1 MISFKHTSLKDF
13 MKNQSPTNPTK
24 EVIERFSKEIELL
37 LKKAFMQDDEEFQ
50 KNEINKFLGRV
61 YGYDCNTKG
70 RVDSAI
76 YVDGE
81 AQVLIEAKAFKN
93 KSEFPKDTPLS
104 KAFYESVLY
113 YLREMGDFDNSSN
126 SNNSIKHIILC
137 NPYDFY
143 VFDATNFRIFL
154 KNKKIEKLYKNCDGK
169 EGTDKSNPKFYKD
182 LEKYLKG
189 EFEGELSYTYFS
201 LKDKLSIQE
210 LTFIYQLLSPQVLLK
225 ARKTLDANTLNK
237 GFYEELLYILGL
249 QEVSESGKSGGKILI
264 KPSGTPNSLSDAIA
278 KAYGNLDEET
288 IFTLI
293 TTWNNRV
300 LFLALLESMLLGFK
314 HINKPF
320 LDYSI
325 IKDFGTLQSLFFDVL
340 AQKIESRSPSLIP
353 EFASIPY
360 LNSSLFDRIALEREG
375 KSIGG
380 LYPSSLQLFSR
391 SILRKDP
398 RFKDRES
405 LPLLEYLFEFLHAY
419 DFTTTPKDISQGVK
433 QNHDK
438 LINSAVL
445 GLVFEKLN
453 GYKEGSFYTPSFI
466 TSYMCKESITQA
478 TLEKFNS
485 TFGWK
490 CENLEELREEMGF
503 KGFRENR
510 EEYFQTFLSLKICDP
525 SVGSG
530 HFLVSA
536 LNEMISIAYTL
547 KLIPSL
553 YESTLE
559 LENDEI
565 LIKTNNELHQYT
577 KPSSSTQLSHQIQEE
592 LFNLKKSIIENC
604 LFGVDINPNSCEITK
619 LRLWI
624 ELLKYSFY
632 LFDENGKNTNA
643 LETLP
648 NIDINIKCGNSLI
661 SRFSLDDNL
670 NKIKNI
676 KKKIQEYK
684 ELVAHYKDP
693 NPLYPLDK
701 TQLTNKILELKVL
714 FSLTLKD
721 PKTKAELEKAI
732 KTHIEAYNDFALD
745 DESLLEGL
753 SVGAKNLFG
762 TPELSPK
769 EQEEAFAS
777 YGKIR
782 ALRKKLDS
790 ALSGE
795 EYKNAFEWRF
805 EFPEVLDDE
814 GEFKGFDCI
823 IGNPPYIRIQGL
835 DRTISKQYQK
845 TFSTARQNYDIYV
858 LFVEKCLK
866 LLSPNA
872 QIAFIMPHK
881 WLNSLFGVGLR
892 ELTKDKISKIISFG
906 HYQIFDASTYTAL
919 QWFKNGSKEV
929 SFIQA
934 PQEINSAQEMSGF
947 LTKLTPSDFLAFPID
962 SLTSS
967 PWYFGGDL
975 SQNIFSKVTSHTPL
989 KEIFRIFVGLQTSK
1003 DSVYFLYD
1011 CQEGESTTK
1020 GYSQELECNVE
1031 IENALLKPLLMGD
1044 SFHRYDTH
1052 STELRVLFPYYQG
1065 EDSKG
1070 NTKMYLY
1077 DESTLK
1083 ERFPKGY
1090 AYLKKCEKVLRARES
1105 GRLKSDEQW
1114 WRYIYPKNQLLFGK
1128 EKLLCPDICDKMQ
1141 FSWDRQGEFYFT
1153 TTIYGYIKSENFEN
1167 LDYRFLLAVLN
1178 SGLTWWYLS
1187 QVSSV
1192 MRGGFYRNK
1201 PAYIQDFCI
1210 PNLSPKEQEPF
1221 IKLVDEILLQ
1231 KETNNL
1237 DNIKKLEAEL
1247 DKLVYIL
1254 YNLDEDEIK
1263 LIKNKD

>member
-24 EVIERFSKEIELL
+24 EVIERFSEEIELL

-61 YGYDCNTKG
+61 YSYDCNTKG

-237 GFYEELLYILGL
+237 NFYEELLYILGL

-380 LYPSSLQLFSR
+380 LYPSSLQLFSH

-478 TLEKFNS
+478 LIEKYNS
-485 TFGWK
+485 TYGWEASSLQDIK
-490 CENLEELREEMGF
+490 SFARSDKIPHTSLLS
-503 KGFRENR
+503 
-510 EEYFQTFLSLKICDP
+510 TLLSLCICDP
-525 SVGSG
+525 AVGSG

-536 LNEMISIAYTL
+536 LNEMV
-547 KLIPSL
+547 SL
-553 YESTLE
+553 CYELGLLTSLPLSSTLE

-565 LIKTNNELHQYT
+565 LIKTHNEIFTYT
-577 KPSSSTQLSHQIQEE
+577 RPSSPQEPNHKIQEQ
-592 LFNLKKSIIENC
+592 LFNLKKSLIENC

-624 ELLKYSFY
+624 ELLKYSYY
-632 LFDENGKNTNA
+632 LFDENGKNTNT

-661 SRFSLDDNL
+661 SYFDLNDSFSH
-670 NKIKNI
+670 IKNI
-676 KKKIQEYK
+676 KEQIANYKHLVKCYKEGIYESKAKIDEQIAKLLQSFKTFCFSQKYAKEIQAFDKKCQEYSQTYGDYLAK
-684 ELVAHYKDP
+684 ED
-693 NPLYPLDK
+693 
-701 TQLTNKILELKVL
+701 LELSRYISAGLFVL
-714 FSLTLKD
+714 DFDESEAKKDFQTLKD
-721 PKTKAELEKAI
+721 TYRQIFSLEENK
-732 KTHIEAYNDFALD
+732 
-745 DESLLEGL
+745 
-753 SVGAKNLFG
+753 
-762 TPELSPK
+762 P
-769 EQEEAFAS
+769 
-777 YGKIR
+777 
-782 ALRKKLDS
+782 
-790 ALSGE
+790 
-795 EYKNAFEWRF
+795 FEWRF
-805 EFPEVLDDE
+805 AFPEVLDSE
-814 GEFKGFDCI
+814 G
-823 IGNPPYIRIQGL
+823 
-835 DRTISKQYQK
+835 
-845 TFSTARQNYDIYV
+845 
-858 LFVEKCLK
+858 
-866 LLSPNA
+866 
-872 QIAFIMPHK
+872 
-881 WLNSLFGVGLR
+881 
-892 ELTKDKISKIISFG
+892 
-906 HYQIFDASTYTAL
+906 
-919 QWFKNGSKEV
+919 NG
-929 SFIQA
+929 
-934 PQEINSAQEMSGF
+934 
-947 LTKLTPSDFLAFPID
+947 
-962 SLTSS
+962 
-967 PWYFGGDL
+967 
-975 SQNIFSKVTSHTPL
+975 
-989 KEIFRIFVGLQTSK
+989 
-1003 DSVYFLYD
+1003 
-1011 CQEGESTTK
+1011 
-1020 GYSQELECNVE
+1020 
-1031 IENALLKPLLMGD
+1031 
-1044 SFHRYDTH
+1044 
-1052 STELRVLFPYYQG
+1052 
-1065 EDSKG
+1065 
-1070 NTKMYLY
+1070 
-1077 DESTLK
+1077 
-1083 ERFPKGY
+1083 
-1090 AYLKKCEKVLRARES
+1090 
-1105 GRLKSDEQW
+1105 
-1114 WRYIYPKNQLLFGK
+1114 
-1128 EKLLCPDICDKMQ
+1128 
-1141 FSWDRQGEFYFT
+1141 
-1153 TTIYGYIKSENFEN
+1153 
-1167 LDYRFLLAVLN
+1167 
-1178 SGLTWWYLS
+1178 
-1187 QVSSV
+1187 
-1192 MRGGFYRNK
+1192 
-1201 PAYIQDFCI
+1201 
-1210 PNLSPKEQEPF
+1210 
-1221 IKLVDEILLQ
+1221 
-1231 KETNNL
+1231 
-1237 DNIKKLEAEL
+1237 
-1247 DKLVYIL
+1247 
-1254 YNLDEDEIK
+1254 
-1263 LIKNKD
+1263 

>member
-24 EVIERFSKEIELL
+24 EVIENFKAEIELFL
-37 LKKAFMQDDEEFQ
+37 QKALIQDDEEFQ
-50 KNEINKFLGRV
+50 KNEINKFLAKV

-70 RVDSAI
+70 KVDSAI
-76 YVDGE
+76 YVEGE
-81 AQVLIEAKAFKN
+81 AQVLIEAKSLKN
-93 KSEFPKDTPLS
+93 KTEFPKKDAPLS
-104 KAFYESVLY
+104 KALYESILY
-113 YLREMGDFDNSSN
+113 FLREIQH
-126 SNNSIKHIILC
+126 NNSIKHIILA
-137 NPYDFY
+137 NPHEFY
-143 VFDATNFRIFL
+143 IFDADKFEILFL
-154 KNKKIEKLYKNCDGK
+154 KDKKIKKFYENCDDK
-169 EGTDKSNPKFYKD
+169 KGTDKSTKKFFEEV
-182 LEKYLKG
+182 EKHLKG
-189 EFEGELSYTYFS
+189 EFEGELAYTHFS
-201 LKDKLSIQE
+201 LKDKLSTQE
-210 LTFIYQLLSPQVLLK
+210 LTAIYQLLSPQVLLK
-225 ARKTLDANTLNK
+225 VRKTLDANTLNK
-237 GFYEELLYILGL
+237 NFYEELLYILGL

-278 KAYGNLDEET
+278 KAYDNPDEET

-490 CENLEELREEMGF
+490 CESLEELREEMGF

-632 LFDENGKNTNA
+632 LFDENGKPTNA

-661 SRFSLDDNL
+661 SYFDTKQSLTHYP
-670 NKIKNI
+670 NI
-676 KKKIQEYK
+676 KAQIQNYKNMVKNYK
-684 ELVAHYKDP
+684 EG
-693 NPLYPLDK
+693 
-701 TQLTNKILELKVL
+701 L
-714 FSLTLKD
+714 FSDKARLSSQIKELLTAFQKFCFKD
-721 PKTKAELEKAI
+721 KYKKEIQAFQKQCDKYRELYGNYLAKDDCDLAFYISENPFPKYE
-732 KTHIEAYNDFALD
+732 HI
-745 DESLLEGL
+745 DE
-753 SVGAKNLFG
+753 
-762 TPELSPK
+762 T
-769 EQEEAFAS
+769 Q
-777 YGKIR
+777 
-782 ALRKKLDS
+782 KKLHQQACQDFS
-790 ALSGE
+790 NLKQAHNTLYNLSSN
-795 EYKNAFEWRF
+795 KPFEWRF

-814 GEFKGFDCI
+814 GNFLGFDVV
-823 IGNPPYIRIQGL
+823 IGNPPYL
-835 DRTISKQYQK
+835 DSEYMKKNMPNERELLKVKYK
-845 TFSTARQNYDIYV
+845 STRKNWDIYIPFLELFSKIATKRGYFAFITSDKWLSKPFGLAIRELLYAKMLKFFKSGDV
-858 LFVEKCLK
+858 FDSATVDSLVSFGTNIENGESIRFEFENQINIIQKSKIEASGDYSLDYFYTNGQLLNKIMIHPTLTNIANCENACSTSETYKLDSLIDDNNNPQTSFKMINTGTIGKYVSKFGDKPMKYLGNNYLTPFVEKKIFFQHFKNKYAKLTQSKKIIIKGLTLLDCCLDLK
-866 LLSPNA
+866 GDF
-872 QIAFIMPHK
+872 IAGKSTLVITTNDDNDNILMFLCAI
-881 WLNSLFGVGLR
+881 LNSRLAFFFIKQKHTTNDYCGGINF
-892 ELTKDKISKIISFG
+892 TKDMFNSFPIPQITQSNQSIADKII
-906 HYQIFDASTYTAL
+906 AL
-919 QWFKNGSKEV
+919 VEKILALKE
-929 SFIQA
+929 SD
-934 PQEINSAQEMSGF
+934 PKSDTQELEQE
-947 LTKLTPSDFLAFPID
+947 ID
-962 SLTSS
+962 SL
-967 PWYFGGDL
+967 
-975 SQNIFSKVTSHTPL
+975 
-989 KEIFRIFVGLQTSK
+989 
-1003 DSVYFLYD
+1003 VYTLY
-1011 CQEGESTTK
+1011 S
-1020 GYSQELECNVE
+1020 L
-1031 IENALLKPLLMGD
+1031 
-1044 SFHRYDTH
+1044 
-1052 STELRVLFPYYQG
+1052 TE
-1065 EDSKG
+1065 E
-1070 NTKMYLY
+1070 
-1077 DESTLK
+1077 
-1083 ERFPKGY
+1083 
-1090 AYLKKCEKVLRARES
+1090 
-1105 GRLKSDEQW
+1105 
-1114 WRYIYPKNQLLFGK
+1114 
-1128 EKLLCPDICDKMQ
+1128 
-1141 FSWDRQGEFYFT
+1141 
-1153 TTIYGYIKSENFEN
+1153 
-1167 LDYRFLLAVLN
+1167 
-1178 SGLTWWYLS
+1178 
-1187 QVSSV
+1187 
-1192 MRGGFYRNK
+1192 
-1201 PAYIQDFCI
+1201 
-1210 PNLSPKEQEPF
+1210 
-1221 IKLVDEILLQ
+1221 
-1231 KETNNL
+1231 
-1237 DNIKKLEAEL
+1237 
-1247 DKLVYIL
+1247 
-1254 YNLDEDEIK
+1254 EIK
-1263 LIKNKD
+1263 IIEEGR

>member
-24 EVIERFSKEIELL
+24 EVIENFKAEIELFL
-37 LKKAFMQDDEEFQ
+37 QKALIQDDEEFQ
-50 KNEINKFLGRV
+50 KNEINKFLAKV

-70 RVDSAI
+70 KVDSAI
-76 YVDGE
+76 YVEGE
-81 AQVLIEAKAFKN
+81 AQVLIEAKSLKN
-93 KSEFPKDTPLS
+93 KTEFPKKDAPLS
-104 KAFYESVLY
+104 KALYESILY
-113 YLREMGDFDNSSN
+113 FLREIQH
-126 SNNSIKHIILC
+126 NNSIKHIILA
-137 NPYDFY
+137 NPHEFY
-143 VFDATNFRIFL
+143 IFDADKFEILFL
-154 KNKKIEKLYKNCDGK
+154 KDKKIKKFYENCDDK
-169 EGTDKSNPKFYKD
+169 KGTDKSTKKFFEEV
-182 LEKYLKG
+182 EKHLKG
-189 EFEGELSYTYFS
+189 EFEGELAYTHFS
-201 LKDKLSIQE
+201 LKDNLSTQE
-210 LTFIYQLLSPQVLLK
+210 LTAIYQLLSPQVLLK

-237 GFYEELLYILGL
+237 NFYEELLYILGL

-264 KPSGTPNSLSDAIA
+264 KPSGTRNSLSDAIA

-419 DFTTTPKDISQGVK
+419 DFTTTPKDISNGVK

-490 CENLEELREEMGF
+490 CESLEELREEMGF

-624 ELLKYSFY
+624 ELLKYSYY
-632 LFDENGKNTNA
+632 LFDESGANTNA

-661 SRFSLDDNL
+661 SYFDTKQSLTHYP
-670 NKIKNI
+670 NI
-676 KKKIQEYK
+676 KAQIQNYKNMVKNYK
-684 ELVAHYKDP
+684 EG
-693 NPLYPLDK
+693 
-701 TQLTNKILELKVL
+701 L
-714 FSLTLKD
+714 FSDKARLSSQIKELLTAFQKFCFKD
-721 PKTKAELEKAI
+721 KYKKEIQAFQKQCDKYRELYGNYLAKDDCDLAFYISENPFPKYE
-732 KTHIEAYNDFALD
+732 HI
-745 DESLLEGL
+745 DE
-753 SVGAKNLFG
+753 
-762 TPELSPK
+762 T
-769 EQEEAFAS
+769 Q
-777 YGKIR
+777 
-782 ALRKKLDS
+782 KKLHQQACQDFS
-790 ALSGE
+790 NLKQAHNTLYNLSSN
-795 EYKNAFEWRF
+795 KPFEWRF

-814 GEFKGFDCI
+814 GNFLGFDVV
-823 IGNPPYIRIQGL
+823 IGNPPYL
-835 DRTISKQYQK
+835 DSEYMKKNMPNERELLKVKYK
-845 TFSTARQNYDIYV
+845 STRKNWDIYIPFLELFSKIATKRGYFAFITSDKWLSKPFGLAIRELLYAKMLKFFKSGDV
-858 LFVEKCLK
+858 FDSATVDSLVSFGTNIENGESIRFEFENQINIIQKSKIEASGDYSLDYFYTNGQLLNKIMIHPTLTNIANCENACSTSETYKLDPLIDDNNNPQTSFKMINTGTIGKYVSKFGDKPMKYLGNNYLTPFVEKKIFFQHFKNKYAKLTQSKKIIIKGLTLLDCCLDLK
-866 LLSPNA
+866 GDF
-872 QIAFIMPHK
+872 IAGKSTLVITTNDDNDNILMFLCAI
-881 WLNSLFGVGLR
+881 LNSRLAFFFIKQKHTTNDYCGGINF
-892 ELTKDKISKIISFG
+892 TKDMFNSFPIPQITQSNQSIADKII
-906 HYQIFDASTYTAL
+906 AL
-919 QWFKNGSKEV
+919 VEKILALKE
-929 SFIQA
+929 SD
-934 PQEINSAQEMSGF
+934 PKSDTQELEQE
-947 LTKLTPSDFLAFPID
+947 ID
-962 SLTSS
+962 SL
-967 PWYFGGDL
+967 
-975 SQNIFSKVTSHTPL
+975 
-989 KEIFRIFVGLQTSK
+989 
-1003 DSVYFLYD
+1003 VYTLY
-1011 CQEGESTTK
+1011 S
-1020 GYSQELECNVE
+1020 L
-1031 IENALLKPLLMGD
+1031 
-1044 SFHRYDTH
+1044 
-1052 STELRVLFPYYQG
+1052 TE
-1065 EDSKG
+1065 E
-1070 NTKMYLY
+1070 
-1077 DESTLK
+1077 
-1083 ERFPKGY
+1083 
-1090 AYLKKCEKVLRARES
+1090 
-1105 GRLKSDEQW
+1105 
-1114 WRYIYPKNQLLFGK
+1114 
-1128 EKLLCPDICDKMQ
+1128 
-1141 FSWDRQGEFYFT
+1141 
-1153 TTIYGYIKSENFEN
+1153 
-1167 LDYRFLLAVLN
+1167 
-1178 SGLTWWYLS
+1178 
-1187 QVSSV
+1187 
-1192 MRGGFYRNK
+1192 
-1201 PAYIQDFCI
+1201 
-1210 PNLSPKEQEPF
+1210 
-1221 IKLVDEILLQ
+1221 
-1231 KETNNL
+1231 
-1237 DNIKKLEAEL
+1237 
-1247 DKLVYIL
+1247 
-1254 YNLDEDEIK
+1254 EIK
-1263 LIKNKD
+1263 IIEEGR

>member
-1 MISFKHTSLKDF
+1 
-13 MKNQSPTNPTK
+13 MKNYSPINPTK

-37 LKKAFMQDDEEFQ
+37 LKKAFIQDDEEFQ
-50 KNEINKFLGRV
+50 KNEINKFLSRV

-76 YVDGE
+76 YVEGE
-81 AQVLIEAKAFKN
+81 AQVLIEAKSLKN
-93 KSEFPKDTPLS
+93 KTEFPKDTPLS

-169 EGTDKSNPKFYKD
+169 EGTDKSTKKFFED

-264 KPSGTPNSLSDAIA
+264 KSSGTLNSLSDAIA
-278 KAYGNLDEET
+278 KAYGNLDEEI

-325 IKDFGTLQSLFFDVL
+325 IRDFGTLQSLFFDVL

-360 LNSSLFDRIALEREG
+360 LNSSLFDRIPLEREG

-478 TLEKFNS
+478 VIEKFNS

-490 CENLEELREEMGF
+490 CENLQKLKEKIEKEEKISDEEF
-503 KGFRENR
+503 LN
-510 EEYFQTFLSLKICDP
+510 TLLSLKICDP

-536 LNEMISIAYTL
+536 LNEIVLIAHTLRIISL
-547 KLIPSL
+547 PRGVS
-553 YESTLE
+553 LE

-565 LIKTNNELHQYT
+565 LIRDREGLFAYSKPRVQDEDEHIIQT
-577 KPSSSTQLSHQIQEE
+577 KM
-592 LFNLKKSIIENC
+592 FNLKKSIIENC

-632 LFDENGKNTNA
+632 LFDENGKPTNA

-661 SRFSLDDNL
+661 SNFPLDSNLTIGKTKSFSKNL
-670 NKIKNI
+670 KTR
-676 KKKIQEYK
+676 IQNYKDSVMLYK
-684 ELVAHYKDP
+684 EGLGEKAKILQDIANVKSTIISYLVEKNPAKLELENLLQDFVRTYGDQVFDINTDFGFEMIRITREKEGFKFNPTLTDP
-693 NPLYPLDK
+693 DPKPLDK
-701 TQLTNKILELKVL
+701 TAHKL
-714 FSLTLKD
+714 
-721 PKTKAELEKAI
+721 LEKMQ
-732 KTHIEAYNDFALD
+732 KSYEAL
-745 DESLLEGL
+745 ESLK
-753 SVGAKNLFG
+753 S
-762 TPELSPK
+762 S
-769 EQEEAFAS
+769 
-777 YGKIR
+777 
-782 ALRKKLDS
+782 D
-790 ALSGE
+790 
-795 EYKNAFEWRF
+795 AFEWRF
-805 EFPEVLDDE
+805 EFPEVLDEE
-814 GEFKGFDCI
+814 GKFLGFDCI
-823 IGNPPYIRIQGL
+823 IGNPPYVSIKEIDEDLKKDYLKYHTATG
-835 DRTISKQYQK
+835 QY
-845 TFSTARQNYDIYV
+845 DLYV
-858 LFVEKCLK
+858 LFLERGLALISNNGLCSQITSSTYFSNKDMKSLRLLLLQQTNIQK
-866 LLSPNA
+866 LLYLGEDIFESATLDVAIIEYKKKKDEAENLIN
-872 QIAFIMPHK
+872 IA
-881 WLNSLFGVGLR
+881 R
-892 ELTKDKISKIISFG
+892 ERRDFEEKRFDKISQDVFLHQEPYNFSLRCSPEKLKMIEKYFIKNCYPKLNDLCCISRGIEIGGNSPLITTKVSQGLSRIIVGRDIKRYCIDKGDKYIRFDDKDKAIFKEENIYKKPKILIQRIRNLRYTDRIVATYDESGLFCTNTLRILNARDNANLKLILGILNSSFINFYFYNFYFNKDIYAYQLESIPIPEVTKSNQSTADKIIVLVERILE
-906 HYQIFDASTYTAL
+906 Q
-919 QWFKNGSKEV
+919 KE
-929 SFIQA
+929 
-934 PQEINSAQEMSGF
+934 
-947 LTKLTPSDFLAFPID
+947 KD
-962 SLTSS
+962 TSS
-967 PWYFGGDL
+967 
-975 SQNIFSKVTSHTPL
+975 
-989 KEIFRIFVGLQTSK
+989 
-1003 DSVYFLYD
+1003 
-1011 CQEGESTTK
+1011 ST
-1020 GYSQELECNVE
+1020 QELEKE
-1031 IENALLKPLLMGD
+1031 IDP
-1044 SFHRYDTH
+1044 
-1052 STELRVLFPYYQG
+1052 
-1065 EDSKG
+1065 
-1070 NTKMYLY
+1070 
-1077 DESTLK
+1077 
-1083 ERFPKGY
+1083 
-1090 AYLKKCEKVLRARES
+1090 
-1105 GRLKSDEQW
+1105 
-1114 WRYIYPKNQLLFGK
+1114 
-1128 EKLLCPDICDKMQ
+1128 
-1141 FSWDRQGEFYFT
+1141 
-1153 TTIYGYIKSENFEN
+1153 
-1167 LDYRFLLAVLN
+1167 
-1178 SGLTWWYLS
+1178 
-1187 QVSSV
+1187 
-1192 MRGGFYRNK
+1192 
-1201 PAYIQDFCI
+1201 
-1210 PNLSPKEQEPF
+1210 
-1221 IKLVDEILLQ
+1221 
-1231 KETNNL
+1231 
-1237 DNIKKLEAEL
+1237 
-1247 DKLVYIL
+1247 LVYTL
-1254 YNLDEDEIK
+1254 YNLTDEEIK
-1263 LIKNKD
+1263 IIEGEK

>member
-13 MKNQSPTNPTK
+13 MKNQSPTNPTR
-24 EVIERFSKEIELL
+24 EVIERFSEEIELL

-81 AQVLIEAKAFKN
+81 AQVLIEAKSLKN
-93 KSEFPKDTPLS
+93 KTEFPKKDAPLS
-104 KAFYESVLY
+104 KALYESILY
-113 YLREMGDFDNSSN
+113 FLREIQH
-126 SNNSIKHIILC
+126 NNSIKHIILA
-137 NPYDFY
+137 NPHEFY
-143 VFDATNFRIFL
+143 IFDADKFEILFL
-154 KNKKIEKLYKNCDGK
+154 KDKKIKKFYENCDDK
-169 EGTDKSNPKFYKD
+169 KGTDKSTKKFFEEV
-182 LEKYLKG
+182 EKHLKG
-189 EFEGELSYTYFS
+189 EFEGELAYTHFS
-201 LKDKLSIQE
+201 LKDKLSTQE
-210 LTFIYQLLSPQVLLK
+210 LTAIYQLLSPQVLLK
-225 ARKTLDANTLNK
+225 VRKTLDANTLNK
-237 GFYEELLYILGL
+237 NFYEELLYILGL

-278 KAYGNLDEET
+278 KAYDNPDEET

-466 TSYMCKESITQA
+466 TSYMCKESIAQA

-490 CENLEELREEMGF
+490 CESLEELREEMGF

-632 LFDENGKNTNA
+632 LFDENGKPTNA

-745 DESLLEGL
+745 DESLLDGL
-753 SVGAKNLFG
+753 NIGAKNLFG

-805 EFPEVLDDE
+805 EFPEVLDEE
-814 GEFKGFDCI
+814 GSFLGFDVI
-823 IGNPPYIRIQGL
+823 IGNPPYIRIQEMQSLANFYRKRYASCAKDAFDICILFLYQSMFLLKNNGNVSLILSNKFFKNQMGEKIRGFITQNSFLQTIIDFGTNQIFESATTYTGIITLKKAHNDSFLYKEFALHEDFHNLSGIQFDSMESNLIDCSPWSFKNVDFKKIIEKLKKQEYPFEAIAEKIAKGSSSGNDKIFLVDLIQDCGDVCIVESKRDKFQIEKDLLVPFLYGEDVKRLEKCRPTKFLIYPYNKENHKLVCIEELREKYPLALKYFSKVQDELMQRSLKMNNNDFYKYSALRNAETYQNKKILIPDILVCGRFGYDNVGL
-835 DRTISKQYQK
+835 WHNASIHGIKLRDEFLNLEKMYFGILNSSLFWFFIDT
-845 TFSTARQNYDIYV
+845 TSTA
-858 LFVEKCLK
+858 
-866 LLSPNA
+866 
-872 QIAFIMPHK
+872 
-881 WLNSLFGVGLR
+881 LR
-892 ELTKDKISKIISFG
+892 G
-906 HYQIFDASTYTAL
+906 DAYR
-919 QWFKNGSKEV
+919 
-929 SFIQA
+929 
-934 PQEINSAQEMSGF
+934 
-947 LTKLTPSDFLAFPID
+947 LTPSFVSPFSFPRITESNQSTADKIIALVEKILEQKEKDPTSSTQELEKEID
-962 SLTSS
+962 SL
-967 PWYFGGDL
+967 
-975 SQNIFSKVTSHTPL
+975 
-989 KEIFRIFVGLQTSK
+989 
-1003 DSVYFLYD
+1003 VY
-1011 CQEGESTTK
+1011 
-1020 GYSQELECNVE
+1020 
-1031 IENALLKPLLMGD
+1031 A
-1044 SFHRYDTH
+1044 
-1052 STELRVLFPYYQG
+1052 
-1065 EDSKG
+1065 
-1070 NTKMYLY
+1070 
-1077 DESTLK
+1077 
-1083 ERFPKGY
+1083 
-1090 AYLKKCEKVLRARES
+1090 
-1105 GRLKSDEQW
+1105 
-1114 WRYIYPKNQLLFGK
+1114 
-1128 EKLLCPDICDKMQ
+1128 
-1141 FSWDRQGEFYFT
+1141 
-1153 TTIYGYIKSENFEN
+1153 
-1167 LDYRFLLAVLN
+1167 
-1178 SGLTWWYLS
+1178 
-1187 QVSSV
+1187 
-1192 MRGGFYRNK
+1192 
-1201 PAYIQDFCI
+1201 
-1210 PNLSPKEQEPF
+1210 
-1221 IKLVDEILLQ
+1221 
-1231 KETNNL
+1231 
-1237 DNIKKLEAEL
+1237 
-1247 DKLVYIL
+1247 L
-1254 YNLDEDEIK
+1254 YNLTVEEIK
-1263 LIKNKD
+1263 IIEGRE

>member
-13 MKNQSPTNPTK
+13 MKNQSPTNPTR

-169 EGTDKSNPKFYKD
+169 EGADKSNPKFYKD

-225 ARKTLDANTLNK
+225 VRKTLDANTLNK
-237 GFYEELLYILGL
+237 NFYEELLYILGL

-478 TLEKFNS
+478 VIEKFNS

-490 CENLEELREEMGF
+490 CESLEELREEMGF

-577 KPSSSTQLSHQIQEE
+577 KPSSPIQKSHQIQEE

-624 ELLKYSFY
+624 ELLKYSY
-632 LFDENGKNTNA
+632 YIFDKNGKNTNA

-661 SRFSLDDNL
+661 SNFPLDSNLTIGKTKSFSKNL
-670 NKIKNI
+670 KTQ
-676 KKKIQEYK
+676 IQNYKDSVMLYK
-684 ELVAHYKDP
+684 EGLGEKAKILQDIANVKATIISYLVEKNPAKLELENLLQDFVRTYGDQVFDINTDFGFEMIRITREKEGFKFNPTLTDP
-693 NPLYPLDK
+693 DPKPLDTTAYK
-701 TQLTNKILELKVL
+701 L
-714 FSLTLKD
+714 
-721 PKTKAELEKAI
+721 LEKMQ
-732 KTHIEAYNDFALD
+732 KSYEAL
-745 DESLLEGL
+745 ESLK
-753 SVGAKNLFG
+753 S
-762 TPELSPK
+762 S
-769 EQEEAFAS
+769 
-777 YGKIR
+777 
-782 ALRKKLDS
+782 D
-790 ALSGE
+790 
-795 EYKNAFEWRF
+795 AFEWRF
-805 EFPEVLDDE
+805 EFPEVLDEE
-814 GEFKGFDCI
+814 GNFLGFDAV
-823 IGNPPYIRIQGL
+823 IGNPPYINTRDLSKNNPIAKEKYRQIYQEVSGL
-835 DRTISKQYQK
+835 YDIFILFVLMGLRLQK
-845 TFSTARQNYDIYV
+845 TSNFAWIIPNKFTSTEYGNPIFEKLKSENKIKRIIDVSNIKTFDSASVYPILLIGQNNSIYSEYYIEDQEDLRNNNLRERTSSIAKSRFITMAQFGLKFQSGTTGFEAQKISSFIKNGYQPDSIPFAVSGSIDRYVCDTSQVPYMKKTFNYPHISIKAPVAKTKIDFWNNEKIVIAGMTKVIEAYYAKTPLALGVGIYAIYDFCGINPLLILGVLNSSFVSWYARENFKDKHMSGGYLGLNKGNLEKLPMFENVESNQSTA
-858 LFVEKCLK
+858 
-866 LLSPNA
+866 
-872 QIAFIMPHK
+872 
-881 WLNSLFGVGLR
+881 
-892 ELTKDKISKIISFG
+892 DKIIVLVKKILEQKEQNPSS
-906 HYQIFDASTYTAL
+906 STQEL
-919 QWFKNGSKEV
+919 EKE
-929 SFIQA
+929 
-934 PQEINSAQEMSGF
+934 
-947 LTKLTPSDFLAFPID
+947 ID
-962 SLTSS
+962 SL
-967 PWYFGGDL
+967 
-975 SQNIFSKVTSHTPL
+975 
-989 KEIFRIFVGLQTSK
+989 
-1003 DSVYFLYD
+1003 VY
-1011 CQEGESTTK
+1011 T
-1020 GYSQELECNVE
+1020 
-1031 IENALLKPLLMGD
+1031 
-1044 SFHRYDTH
+1044 
-1052 STELRVLFPYYQG
+1052 
-1065 EDSKG
+1065 
-1070 NTKMYLY
+1070 
-1077 DESTLK
+1077 
-1083 ERFPKGY
+1083 
-1090 AYLKKCEKVLRARES
+1090 
-1105 GRLKSDEQW
+1105 
-1114 WRYIYPKNQLLFGK
+1114 
-1128 EKLLCPDICDKMQ
+1128 
-1141 FSWDRQGEFYFT
+1141 
-1153 TTIYGYIKSENFEN
+1153 
-1167 LDYRFLLAVLN
+1167 
-1178 SGLTWWYLS
+1178 
-1187 QVSSV
+1187 
-1192 MRGGFYRNK
+1192 
-1201 PAYIQDFCI
+1201 
-1210 PNLSPKEQEPF
+1210 
-1221 IKLVDEILLQ
+1221 
-1231 KETNNL
+1231 
-1237 DNIKKLEAEL
+1237 
-1247 DKLVYIL
+1247 L
-1254 YNLDEDEIK
+1254 YNLTDEEIK
-1263 LIKNKD
+1263 IIENKEVK

>member
-1 MISFKHTSLKDF
+1 MISFKPIELKDF
-13 MKNQSPTNPTK
+13 IKSYSPTIPT
-24 EVIERFSKEIELL
+24 
-37 LKKAFMQDDEEFQ
+37 QDQ
-50 KNEINKFLGRV
+50 TQALH
-61 YGYDCNTKG
+61 
-70 RVDSAI
+70 SAI
-76 YVDGE
+76 QTLLRE
-81 AQVLIEAKAFKN
+81 APKHHKEKSQEQEIGDFLKSLFSYHIRSRDNIDLAVLVEDEVNVIIEIKAQSNQKEFITSPTFPLAKAL
-93 KSEFPKDTPLS
+93 SE
-104 KAFYESVLY
+104 AIFYFLKE
-113 YLREMGDFDNSSN
+113 RHN
-126 SNNSIKHIILC
+126 SNNSLKHIIIC
-137 NPYDFY
+137 TFSQYYIYDAQ
-143 VFDATNFRIFL
+143 DFRQFQED
-154 KNKKIEKLYKNCDGK
+154 KKIKKLFI
-169 EGTDKSNPKFYKD
+169 SYKD
-182 LEKYLKG
+182 KTATDPKTQAFYDDLQEYLKSP
-189 EFEGELSYTYFS
+189 EFVGTLPYTHFSLHPNLSTEELS
-201 LKDKLSIQE
+201 L
-210 LTFIYQLLSPQVLLK
+210 IYQLLSPQVLLK
-225 ARKTLDANTLNK
+225 SRKTLDANTLNK

-249 QEVSESGKSGGKILI
+249 KEVSESGKSGGKII
-264 KPSGTPNSLSDAIA
+264 ITPSHTPNSLSDAIA
-278 KAYGNLDEET
+278 QAYELDEEST
-288 IFTLI
+288 FTLI
-293 TTWNNRV
+293 TTWNNRI

-314 HINKPF
+314 HISIPF
-320 LDYSI
+320 LQHSI
-325 IKDFGTLQSLFFDVL
+325 ISDFATLQSLFFEVL
-340 AQKIESRSPSLIP
+340 AKKTHNRSTSLIS

-380 LYPSSLQLFSR
+380 LASLPLQLSPR

-398 RFKDRES
+398 RFKDKEA

-419 DFTTTPKDISQGVK
+419 DFTTTPKDISHGVK
-433 QNHDK
+433 QNHDR

-466 TSYMCKESITQA
+466 TSYMCKQSITQA
-478 TLEKFNS
+478 LIDKYNATYGWEASSLKDIISYARSDKIPHSSLLSTL
-485 TFGWK
+485 
-490 CENLEELREEMGF
+490 
-503 KGFRENR
+503 
-510 EEYFQTFLSLKICDP
+510 LSLRICDP
-525 SVGSG
+525 AVGSG

-536 LNEMISIAYTL
+536 LNEMV
-547 KLIPSL
+547 SL
-553 YESTLE
+553 CYELGLLTSLPLSSTLE

-565 LIKTNNELHQYT
+565 LIKTHNELFTYT
-577 KPSSSTQLSHQIQEE
+577 RPSSPQEPAHQIQVE

-624 ELLKYSFY
+624 ELLKYSYY
-632 LFDENGKNTNA
+632 LFDESGANTNA

-661 SRFSLDDNL
+661 SRFSLDDKL

-684 ELVAHYKDP
+684 ELVASYKNPDP
-693 NPLYPLDK
+693 LHPKDK
-701 TQLTNKILELKVL
+701 TQLENKILELKVL

-721 PKTKAELEKAI
+721 PKTKSELEKAI
-732 KTHIEAYNDFALD
+732 KTHIELYNDFALD

-753 SVGAKNLFG
+753 NIGAKNLFG

-769 EQEEAFAS
+769 EEEEAFAS

-805 EFPEVLDDE
+805 EFPEVLDEE

-835 DRTISKQYQK
+835 DRATSKLYQK
-845 TFSTARQNYDIYV
+845 TFSTASQNYDIYV

-881 WLNSLFGVGLR
+881 WLNSLFGAGLR

-906 HYQIFDASTYTAL
+906 HYQIFDVSTYTAL
-919 QWFKNGSKEV
+919 QWFKNKSKEV

-934 PQEINSAQEMSGF
+934 PQEINLAQEMSRF
-947 LTKLTPSDFLAFPID
+947 LTKLTPSDFLAFPTD

-975 SQNIFSKVTSHTPL
+975 SQNLFSKVTSHTPL
-989 KEIFRIFVGLQTSK
+989 KEIFSKMFQGIATSK

-1011 CQEGESTTK
+1011 CVRGGGTTM
-1020 GYSQELECNVE
+1020 GYSKELERNVE

-1044 SFHRYDTH
+1044 SFHRYDSP

-1070 NTKMYLY
+1070 NAKMYLY

-1090 AYLKKCEKVLRARES
+1090 AYLKECEKVLRAREN
-1105 GRLKSDEQW
+1105 GRLQDDDMW

-1128 EKLLCPDICDKMQ
+1128 EKLLCPDFCEKMQ
-1141 FSWDRQGEFYFT
+1141 FTWDKQGEFYFT
-1153 TTIYGYIKSENFEN
+1153 TTIYGYIKNENFEN

-1178 SGLTWWYLS
+1178 SELTWWYLS

-1192 MRGGFYRNK
+1192 MRGGYYRNK
-1201 PAYIQDFCI
+1201 PTYMQDFSI

-1221 IKLVDEILLQ
+1221 IKLVDEILEA
-1231 KETNNL
+1231 KEQNPQADTQ
-1237 DNIKKLEAEL
+1237 KLEEKINSLA
-1247 DKLVYIL
+1247 YAL
-1254 YNLDEDEIK
+1254 YGIDDGEISI
-1263 LIKNKD
+1263 IKGEN

>member
-237 GFYEELLYILGL
+237 NFYEELLYILGL
-249 QEVSESGKSGGKILI
+249 QEESESGKSGGKILI
-264 KPSGTPNSLSDAIA
+264 RHSKTPNSLSDAIA
-278 KAYGNLDEET
+278 KAYDISDEET

-293 TTWNNRV
+293 TTWNNRI

-478 TLEKFNS
+478 VIEKFNS

-490 CENLEELREEMGF
+490 CENLQKLKEKIEKEEKISDEEF
-503 KGFRENR
+503 LN
-510 EEYFQTFLSLKICDP
+510 TLLSLKICDP

-536 LNEMISIAYTL
+536 LNEIVLIAHTLRIISLPRGT
-547 KLIPSL
+547 S
-553 YESTLE
+553 LE

-565 LIKTNNELHQYT
+565 LIRDREGLFSYCKPRIQDEDEHIIQT
-577 KPSSSTQLSHQIQEE
+577 KM
-592 LFNLKKSIIENC
+592 FNLKKSIIENC

-632 LFDENGKNTNA
+632 LFDENGKPTNA

-661 SRFSLDDNL
+661 SHFPLDSNL
-670 NKIKNI
+670 IIERSKSVSQNLKNQ
-676 KKKIQEYK
+676 IQNYKDSVMLYK
-684 ELVAHYKDP
+684 EGLGEKTKILQDIARVKSLIISYLVEQNSAKLELENLLQNFVRTYGDEVFDINTSFGLEMIKITREKEGYKFNPTLIDP
-693 NPLYPLDK
+693 DPKPLDK
-701 TQLTNKILELKVL
+701 NAYRL
-714 FSLTLKD
+714 
-721 PKTKAELEKAI
+721 LEKI
-732 KTHIEAYNDFALD
+732 QKSYETLENLKTSN
-745 DESLLEGL
+745 
-753 SVGAKNLFG
+753 
-762 TPELSPK
+762 T
-769 EQEEAFAS
+769 
-777 YGKIR
+777 
-782 ALRKKLDS
+782 
-790 ALSGE
+790 
-795 EYKNAFEWRF
+795 FEWRF

-814 GEFKGFDCI
+814 GNFLGFDCI
-823 IGNPPYIRIQGL
+823 IGNPPYINTRELSKNNPIIKEKYKQIFPEVGGL
-835 DRTISKQYQK
+835 YDIFILFILMGLRLQKVSNFAWIIPNKFTSTEYGEPIFEKLKLENKIKGIIDVSNIKTFESASVYPILLIGQNNSTYSEYYIESQEDLRDNNLRKRTPNIAKSHFITMKQYGLKFQSGTTGFEAQKISSYIKSGHQQDSIPFAVSGSIDKYICDISKVPYMKKHFNYPHISLKAPVAK
-845 TFSTARQNYDIYV
+845 TKIDFWTNEKIVIAGMTKVIEAYYAKTPLALGVGIYAIYDFCEINPLLILGVLNSSFISWYARENFKDKHMSGGYLGLNKGNLEKLPMFKLTQSNQPTADKIIA
-858 LFVEKCLK
+858 LVEKILALK
-866 LLSPNA
+866 ESDPKANT
-872 QIAFIMPHK
+872 Q
-881 WLNSLFGVGLR
+881 
-892 ELTKDKISKIISFG
+892 ELE
-906 HYQIFDASTYTAL
+906 
-919 QWFKNGSKEV
+919 KE
-929 SFIQA
+929 
-934 PQEINSAQEMSGF
+934 
-947 LTKLTPSDFLAFPID
+947 ID
-962 SLTSS
+962 SL
-967 PWYFGGDL
+967 
-975 SQNIFSKVTSHTPL
+975 
-989 KEIFRIFVGLQTSK
+989 
-1003 DSVYFLYD
+1003 VY
-1011 CQEGESTTK
+1011 
-1020 GYSQELECNVE
+1020 
-1031 IENALLKPLLMGD
+1031 A
-1044 SFHRYDTH
+1044 
-1052 STELRVLFPYYQG
+1052 
-1065 EDSKG
+1065 
-1070 NTKMYLY
+1070 
-1077 DESTLK
+1077 
-1083 ERFPKGY
+1083 
-1090 AYLKKCEKVLRARES
+1090 
-1105 GRLKSDEQW
+1105 
-1114 WRYIYPKNQLLFGK
+1114 
-1128 EKLLCPDICDKMQ
+1128 
-1141 FSWDRQGEFYFT
+1141 
-1153 TTIYGYIKSENFEN
+1153 
-1167 LDYRFLLAVLN
+1167 
-1178 SGLTWWYLS
+1178 
-1187 QVSSV
+1187 
-1192 MRGGFYRNK
+1192 
-1201 PAYIQDFCI
+1201 
-1210 PNLSPKEQEPF
+1210 
-1221 IKLVDEILLQ
+1221 
-1231 KETNNL
+1231 
-1237 DNIKKLEAEL
+1237 
-1247 DKLVYIL
+1247 L
-1254 YNLDEDEIK
+1254 YNLTDEEIK
-1263 LIKNKD
+1263 IIENKEVK

>member
-24 EVIERFSKEIELL
+24 EVIENFKAEIELFL
-37 LKKAFMQDDEEFQ
+37 QKALIQDDEEFQ
-50 KNEINKFLGRV
+50 KNEINKFLAKV

-70 RVDSAI
+70 KVDSAI
-76 YVDGE
+76 YVEGE
-81 AQVLIEAKAFKN
+81 AQVLIEAKSLKN
-93 KSEFPKDTPLS
+93 KTEFPKKDAPLS
-104 KAFYESVLY
+104 KALYESILY
-113 YLREMGDFDNSSN
+113 FLREIQH
-126 SNNSIKHIILC
+126 NNSIKHIILA
-137 NPYDFY
+137 NPHEFY
-143 VFDATNFRIFL
+143 IFDADKFEILFL
-154 KNKKIEKLYKNCDGK
+154 KDKKIKKFYENCDDK
-169 EGTDKSNPKFYKD
+169 KGTDKSTKKFFEEV
-182 LEKYLKG
+182 EKHLKG
-189 EFEGELSYTYFS
+189 EFEGELAYTHFS
-201 LKDKLSIQE
+201 LKDKLSTQE

-264 KPSGTPNSLSDAIA
+264 KPSGTRNSLSDAIT

-325 IKDFGTLQSLFFDVL
+325 IRDFGTLQSLFFDVL

-419 DFTTTPKDISQGVK
+419 DFTTTPQDISNGVK

-490 CENLEELREEMGF
+490 CESLEELREEMGF

-632 LFDENGKNTNA
+632 LFDENGKPTNA

-745 DESLLEGL
+745 DESLLDGL
-753 SVGAKNLFG
+753 NIGAKNLFG

-805 EFPEVLDDE
+805 EFPEVLDEE
-814 GEFKGFDCI
+814 GSFLGFDVI
-823 IGNPPYIRIQGL
+823 IGNPPYIRIQEMQSLANFYRKRYASCAKDAFDICILFLYQSMFLLKNNGNVSLILSNKFFKNQMGEKIRGFITQNSFLQTIIDFGTNQIFESATTYTGIITLKKAHNDSFLYKEFALHEDFHNLSGIQFDSMESNLIDCSPWSFKNVDFKKIIEKLKKQEYPFEAIAEKIAKGSSSGNDKIFLVDLIQDCGDVCIVESKRDKFQIEKDLLVPFLYGEDVKRLEKCRPTKFLIYPYNKENHKLVCIEELREKYPLALKYFSKVQDELMQRSLKMNNNDFYKYSALRNAETYQNKKILIPDILVCGRFGYDNVGL
-835 DRTISKQYQK
+835 WHNASIHGIKLRDEFLNLEKMYFGILNSSLFWFFIDT
-845 TFSTARQNYDIYV
+845 TSTA
-858 LFVEKCLK
+858 
-866 LLSPNA
+866 
-872 QIAFIMPHK
+872 
-881 WLNSLFGVGLR
+881 LR
-892 ELTKDKISKIISFG
+892 G
-906 HYQIFDASTYTAL
+906 DAYR
-919 QWFKNGSKEV
+919 
-929 SFIQA
+929 
-934 PQEINSAQEMSGF
+934 
-947 LTKLTPSDFLAFPID
+947 LTPSFVSPFSFPRITESNQSTADKIIALVEKILEQKEKDPTSSTQELEKEID
-962 SLTSS
+962 SL
-967 PWYFGGDL
+967 
-975 SQNIFSKVTSHTPL
+975 
-989 KEIFRIFVGLQTSK
+989 
-1003 DSVYFLYD
+1003 VY
-1011 CQEGESTTK
+1011 T
-1020 GYSQELECNVE
+1020 
-1031 IENALLKPLLMGD
+1031 
-1044 SFHRYDTH
+1044 
-1052 STELRVLFPYYQG
+1052 
-1065 EDSKG
+1065 
-1070 NTKMYLY
+1070 
-1077 DESTLK
+1077 
-1083 ERFPKGY
+1083 
-1090 AYLKKCEKVLRARES
+1090 
-1105 GRLKSDEQW
+1105 
-1114 WRYIYPKNQLLFGK
+1114 
-1128 EKLLCPDICDKMQ
+1128 
-1141 FSWDRQGEFYFT
+1141 
-1153 TTIYGYIKSENFEN
+1153 
-1167 LDYRFLLAVLN
+1167 
-1178 SGLTWWYLS
+1178 
-1187 QVSSV
+1187 
-1192 MRGGFYRNK
+1192 
-1201 PAYIQDFCI
+1201 
-1210 PNLSPKEQEPF
+1210 
-1221 IKLVDEILLQ
+1221 
-1231 KETNNL
+1231 
-1237 DNIKKLEAEL
+1237 
-1247 DKLVYIL
+1247 L
-1254 YNLDEDEIK
+1254 YNLTDDEIK
-1263 LIKNKD
+1263 IIKGDEKE

>member
-13 MKNQSPTNPTK
+13 MKNQSSTNPTK
-24 EVIERFSKEIELL
+24 EVIENFKAEIELFL
-37 LKKAFMQDDEEFQ
+37 QKALIQDDEEFQ
-50 KNEINKFLGRV
+50 KNEINKFLAKV

-70 RVDSAI
+70 KVDSAI
-76 YVDGE
+76 YVEGE
-81 AQVLIEAKAFKN
+81 AQVLIEAKSLKN
-93 KSEFPKDTPLS
+93 KTEFPKKDAPLS
-104 KAFYESVLY
+104 KALYESILY
-113 YLREMGDFDNSSN
+113 FLREIQH
-126 SNNSIKHIILC
+126 NNSIKHIILA
-137 NPYDFY
+137 NPHEFY
-143 VFDATNFRIFL
+143 IFDADKFEILFL
-154 KNKKIEKLYKNCDGK
+154 KDKKIKKFYENCDDK
-169 EGTDKSNPKFYKD
+169 KGTDKSTKKFFEEV
-182 LEKYLKG
+182 EKHLKG
-189 EFEGELSYTYFS
+189 EFEGELAYTHFS
-201 LKDKLSIQE
+201 LKDKLSTQE
-210 LTFIYQLLSPQVLLK
+210 LTAIYQLLSPQVLLK
-225 ARKTLDANTLNK
+225 VRKTLDANTLNK
-237 GFYEELLYILGL
+237 NFYEELLYILGL

-278 KAYGNLDEET
+278 KAYDNPDEET

-419 DFTTTPKDISQGVK
+419 DFTTTPQDISNGVK

-466 TSYMCKESITQA
+466 TSYMCKQSITQA
-478 TLEKFNS
+478 TLERFNS

-490 CENLEELREEMGF
+490 CESLEELREEMGF

-632 LFDENGKNTNA
+632 LFDENGKPTNA

-661 SRFSLDDNL
+661 SYFDTKQSLTHYP
-670 NKIKNI
+670 NI
-676 KKKIQEYK
+676 KAQIQNYKNMVKNYK
-684 ELVAHYKDP
+684 EG
-693 NPLYPLDK
+693 
-701 TQLTNKILELKVL
+701 L
-714 FSLTLKD
+714 FSDKARLSSQIKELLTAFQKFCFKD
-721 PKTKAELEKAI
+721 KYKKEIQAFQKQCDKYRELYGNYLAKDDCDLAFYISENPFPKYE
-732 KTHIEAYNDFALD
+732 HI
-745 DESLLEGL
+745 DE
-753 SVGAKNLFG
+753 
-762 TPELSPK
+762 T
-769 EQEEAFAS
+769 Q
-777 YGKIR
+777 
-782 ALRKKLDS
+782 KKLHQQACQDFS
-790 ALSGE
+790 NLKQAHNTLYNLSSN
-795 EYKNAFEWRF
+795 KPFEWRF
-805 EFPEVLDDE
+805 EFPEVLDEE
-814 GEFKGFDCI
+814 GSFLGFDVI
-823 IGNPPYIRIQGL
+823 IGNPPYIRIQEMQSLANFYRKRYASCAKDAFDICILFLYQSMFLLKNNGNVSLILSNKFFKNQMGEKIRGFITQNSFLQTIIDFGTNQIFESATTYTGIITLKKAHNDSFLYKEFALHEDFHNLSGIQFDSMESNLIDCSPWSFKNVDFKKIIEKLKKQEYPFEAIAEKIAKGSSSGNDKIFLVDLIQDCGDVCIVESKRDKFQIEKDLLVPFLYGEDVKRLEKCRPTKFLIYPYNKENHKLVCIEELREKYPLALKYFSKVQDELMQRSLKMNNNDFYKYSALRNAETYQNKKILIPDILVCGRFGYDNVGL
-835 DRTISKQYQK
+835 WHNASIHGIKLRDEFLNLEKMYFGILNSSLFWFFIDT
-845 TFSTARQNYDIYV
+845 TSTA
-858 LFVEKCLK
+858 
-866 LLSPNA
+866 
-872 QIAFIMPHK
+872 
-881 WLNSLFGVGLR
+881 LR
-892 ELTKDKISKIISFG
+892 G
-906 HYQIFDASTYTAL
+906 DAYR
-919 QWFKNGSKEV
+919 
-929 SFIQA
+929 
-934 PQEINSAQEMSGF
+934 
-947 LTKLTPSDFLAFPID
+947 LTPSFVSPFSFPRITESNQSTADKIIALVEKILEQKEKDPTSSTQELEKEID
-962 SLTSS
+962 SL
-967 PWYFGGDL
+967 
-975 SQNIFSKVTSHTPL
+975 
-989 KEIFRIFVGLQTSK
+989 
-1003 DSVYFLYD
+1003 VY
-1011 CQEGESTTK
+1011 T
-1020 GYSQELECNVE
+1020 
-1031 IENALLKPLLMGD
+1031 
-1044 SFHRYDTH
+1044 
-1052 STELRVLFPYYQG
+1052 
-1065 EDSKG
+1065 
-1070 NTKMYLY
+1070 
-1077 DESTLK
+1077 
-1083 ERFPKGY
+1083 
-1090 AYLKKCEKVLRARES
+1090 
-1105 GRLKSDEQW
+1105 
-1114 WRYIYPKNQLLFGK
+1114 
-1128 EKLLCPDICDKMQ
+1128 
-1141 FSWDRQGEFYFT
+1141 
-1153 TTIYGYIKSENFEN
+1153 
-1167 LDYRFLLAVLN
+1167 
-1178 SGLTWWYLS
+1178 
-1187 QVSSV
+1187 
-1192 MRGGFYRNK
+1192 
-1201 PAYIQDFCI
+1201 
-1210 PNLSPKEQEPF
+1210 
-1221 IKLVDEILLQ
+1221 
-1231 KETNNL
+1231 
-1237 DNIKKLEAEL
+1237 
-1247 DKLVYIL
+1247 L
-1254 YNLDEDEIK
+1254 YNLTDDEIK
-1263 LIKNKD
+1263 IIKGEQ

>member
-24 EVIERFSKEIELL
+24 EVIENFKAEIELFL
-37 LKKAFMQDDEEFQ
+37 QKALIQDDEEFQ
-50 KNEINKFLGRV
+50 KNEINKFLAKV

-70 RVDSAI
+70 KVDSAI
-76 YVDGE
+76 YVEGE
-81 AQVLIEAKAFKN
+81 AQVLIEAKSLKN
-93 KSEFPKDTPLS
+93 KTEFPKKDAPLS
-104 KAFYESVLY
+104 KALYESILY
-113 YLREMGDFDNSSN
+113 FLREIQH
-126 SNNSIKHIILC
+126 NNSIKHIILA
-137 NPYDFY
+137 NPHEFY
-143 VFDATNFRIFL
+143 IFDADKFEILFL
-154 KNKKIEKLYKNCDGK
+154 KDKKIKKFYENCDDK
-169 EGTDKSNPKFYKD
+169 KGTDKSTKKFFEEV
-182 LEKYLKG
+182 EKHLKG
-189 EFEGELSYTYFS
+189 EFEGELAYTHFS
-201 LKDKLSIQE
+201 LKDNLSTEE
-210 LTFIYQLLSPQVLLK
+210 LSLIYQLLSPQVLLK

-237 GFYEELLYILGL
+237 NFYEELLYILGL

-278 KAYGNLDEET
+278 KAYDNPDEET

-419 DFTTTPKDISQGVK
+419 DFTTTPKNISQGMK

-478 TLEKFNS
+478 VIEKFNS

-577 KPSSSTQLSHQIQEE
+577 KPSSPIQKSHQIQEE
-592 LFNLKKSIIENC
+592 LFNLKKSLIENC

-624 ELLKYSFY
+624 ELLKYSYY
-632 LFDENGKNTNA
+632 LFDESGANTNA

-805 EFPEVLDDE
+805 EFPEVLDEE
-814 GEFKGFDCI
+814 GSFLGFDVI
-823 IGNPPYIRIQGL
+823 IGNPPYL
-835 DRTISKQYQK
+835 DSEYMKKNMPNERELLKVKYK
-845 TFSTARQNYDIYV
+845 STRKNWDIYIPFLELFSKIATKRGYFAFITSDKWLSKPFGLAIRELLYAKMLKFFKSGDV
-858 LFVEKCLK
+858 FDSATVDSLVSFGTNIENGESIRFEFENQINIIQKSKIKASGDYSLDYFYTNGQLLNKIMIHPTLTNIANCENACSTSETYKLDPLIDDNNNPQTSFKMINTGTIGKYVSKFGDKPMKYLGNNYLTPFVEKKIFFQHFKNKYAKLTQSKKIIIKGLTLLDCCLDLK
-866 LLSPNA
+866 GDF
-872 QIAFIMPHK
+872 IAGKSTLVITTNDDNDNILMFLCAI
-881 WLNSLFGVGLR
+881 LNSRLAFFFIKQKHTTNDYCGGINF
-892 ELTKDKISKIISFG
+892 TKDMFNSFPIPQITESNQSTADKIIALVEEILKAKEQDPSS
-906 HYQIFDASTYTAL
+906 STQEL
-919 QWFKNGSKEV
+919 EKE
-929 SFIQA
+929 
-934 PQEINSAQEMSGF
+934 
-947 LTKLTPSDFLAFPID
+947 ID
-962 SLTSS
+962 SL
-967 PWYFGGDL
+967 
-975 SQNIFSKVTSHTPL
+975 
-989 KEIFRIFVGLQTSK
+989 
-1003 DSVYFLYD
+1003 VY
-1011 CQEGESTTK
+1011 
-1020 GYSQELECNVE
+1020 
-1031 IENALLKPLLMGD
+1031 A
-1044 SFHRYDTH
+1044 
-1052 STELRVLFPYYQG
+1052 
-1065 EDSKG
+1065 
-1070 NTKMYLY
+1070 
-1077 DESTLK
+1077 
-1083 ERFPKGY
+1083 
-1090 AYLKKCEKVLRARES
+1090 
-1105 GRLKSDEQW
+1105 
-1114 WRYIYPKNQLLFGK
+1114 
-1128 EKLLCPDICDKMQ
+1128 
-1141 FSWDRQGEFYFT
+1141 
-1153 TTIYGYIKSENFEN
+1153 
-1167 LDYRFLLAVLN
+1167 
-1178 SGLTWWYLS
+1178 
-1187 QVSSV
+1187 
-1192 MRGGFYRNK
+1192 
-1201 PAYIQDFCI
+1201 
-1210 PNLSPKEQEPF
+1210 
-1221 IKLVDEILLQ
+1221 
-1231 KETNNL
+1231 
-1237 DNIKKLEAEL
+1237 
-1247 DKLVYIL
+1247 L
-1254 YNLDEDEIK
+1254 YNLTDEEIK
-1263 LIKNKD
+1263 IIKGEQ

>member
-1 MISFKHTSLKDF
+1 MISFKLSTLKNFIAPYAFIAPTQKQIEDFRLCIQTLLQEAVKHHKEKSQEQEIGSFLAHSFSYHIRSRDNIDLAVLADDKVNVIIEVKAQNNQKEFITSRDFPLAKALCEAIFYFLKERDKGNNF
-13 MKNQSPTNPTK
+13 IKHIIVCTYCEYYLFDAQHFLQFK
-24 EVIERFSKEIELL
+24 EDKEI
-37 LKKAFMQDDEEFQ
+37 KKLFKSYKD
-50 KNEINKFLGRV
+50 K
-61 YGYDCNTKG
+61 
-70 RVDSAI
+70 SAT
-76 YVDGE
+76 D
-81 AQVLIEAKAFKN
+81 
-93 KSEFPKDTPLS
+93 PKTQ
-104 KAFYESVLY
+104 AFYESLQ
-113 YLREMGDFDNSSN
+113 E
-126 SNNSIKHIILC
+126 
-137 NPYDFY
+137 
-143 VFDATNFRIFL
+143 
-154 KNKKIEKLYKNCDGK
+154 
-169 EGTDKSNPKFYKD
+169 
-182 LEKYLKG
+182 YLKSPN
-189 EFEGELSYTYFS
+189 FEGELPYTHFCLSDNLSTEELS
-201 LKDKLSIQE
+201 L
-210 LTFIYQLLSPQVLLK
+210 IYQLLSPQVLLK

-237 GFYEELLYILGL
+237 NFYEELLYILGL

-278 KAYGNLDEET
+278 KAYSNLDEET

-375 KSIGG
+375 KNIGG

-419 DFTTTPKDISQGVK
+419 DFTTTPKDIFQGVK

-490 CENLEELREEMGF
+490 CESLEELREEMGF

-530 HFLVSA
+530 HFLVST

-624 ELLKYSFY
+624 ELLKYSYY
-632 LFDENGKNTNA
+632 LFDEKGENTNT

-648 NIDINIKCGNSLI
+648 NIDINIKCGNSLV

-745 DESLLEGL
+745 DESLLDGL
-753 SVGAKNLFG
+753 NIGAKNLFG

-805 EFPEVLDDE
+805 EFPEVLDEE
-814 GEFKGFDCI
+814 GSFLGFDVI
-823 IGNPPYIRIQGL
+823 IGNPPYIRIQEMQSLANFYRKRYASCAKDAFDICILFLYQSMFLLKNNGNVSLILSNKFFKNQMGEKIRGFITQNSFLQTIIDFGTNQIFESATTYTGIITLKKAHNDSFLYKDFALHEDFHNLSGIQFDSMESNLIDCSPWSFKNVDFKKIIEKLKKQEYPFEAIAEKIAKGSSSGNDKIFLVDLIQDCGDVCIVESKRDKFQIEKDLLVPFLYGEDVKRLEKCRPTKFLIYPYNKENHKLVCIEELREKYPLALKYFSKVQDELMQRSLKMNNNDFYKYSALRNAETYQNKKILIPDILVCGRFGYDNVGL
-835 DRTISKQYQK
+835 WHNASIHGIKLRDEFLNLEKMYLGILNSSLFWFFIDT
-845 TFSTARQNYDIYV
+845 TSTA
-858 LFVEKCLK
+858 
-866 LLSPNA
+866 
-872 QIAFIMPHK
+872 
-881 WLNSLFGVGLR
+881 LR
-892 ELTKDKISKIISFG
+892 G
-906 HYQIFDASTYTAL
+906 DAYR
-919 QWFKNGSKEV
+919 
-929 SFIQA
+929 
-934 PQEINSAQEMSGF
+934 
-947 LTKLTPSDFLAFPID
+947 LTPSFVSPFSFPQITESNQPTADKIIALVEKILALKESDPKSDTQELESQID
-962 SLTSS
+962 SL
-967 PWYFGGDL
+967 
-975 SQNIFSKVTSHTPL
+975 
-989 KEIFRIFVGLQTSK
+989 
-1003 DSVYFLYD
+1003 VY
-1011 CQEGESTTK
+1011 
-1020 GYSQELECNVE
+1020 
-1031 IENALLKPLLMGD
+1031 A
-1044 SFHRYDTH
+1044 
-1052 STELRVLFPYYQG
+1052 
-1065 EDSKG
+1065 
-1070 NTKMYLY
+1070 
-1077 DESTLK
+1077 
-1083 ERFPKGY
+1083 
-1090 AYLKKCEKVLRARES
+1090 
-1105 GRLKSDEQW
+1105 
-1114 WRYIYPKNQLLFGK
+1114 
-1128 EKLLCPDICDKMQ
+1128 
-1141 FSWDRQGEFYFT
+1141 
-1153 TTIYGYIKSENFEN
+1153 
-1167 LDYRFLLAVLN
+1167 
-1178 SGLTWWYLS
+1178 
-1187 QVSSV
+1187 
-1192 MRGGFYRNK
+1192 
-1201 PAYIQDFCI
+1201 
-1210 PNLSPKEQEPF
+1210 
-1221 IKLVDEILLQ
+1221 
-1231 KETNNL
+1231 
-1237 DNIKKLEAEL
+1237 
-1247 DKLVYIL
+1247 L
-1254 YNLDEDEIK
+1254 YNLTDEEIK
-1263 LIKNKD
+1263 IIEEGR

>member
-24 EVIERFSKEIELL
+24 EVIENFKAEIELFL
-37 LKKAFMQDDEEFQ
+37 QKALIQDDEEFQ
-50 KNEINKFLGRV
+50 KNEINKFLAKV

-70 RVDSAI
+70 KVDSAI
-76 YVDGE
+76 YVEGE
-81 AQVLIEAKAFKN
+81 AQVLIEAKSLKN
-93 KSEFPKDTPLS
+93 KTEFPKKDAPLS
-104 KAFYESVLY
+104 KALYESILY
-113 YLREMGDFDNSSN
+113 FLREIQH
-126 SNNSIKHIILC
+126 NNSIKHIILA
-137 NPYDFY
+137 NPHEFY
-143 VFDATNFRIFL
+143 IFDADKFEILFL
-154 KNKKIEKLYKNCDGK
+154 KDKKIKKFYENCDDK
-169 EGTDKSNPKFYKD
+169 KGTDKSTKKFFEEV
-182 LEKYLKG
+182 EKHLKG
-189 EFEGELSYTYFS
+189 EFEGELAYTHFS
-201 LKDKLSIQE
+201 LKDKLSTQE
-210 LTFIYQLLSPQVLLK
+210 LTAIYQLLSPQVLLK
-225 ARKTLDANTLNK
+225 VRKTLDANTLNK
-237 GFYEELLYILGL
+237 NFYEELLYILGL

-278 KAYGNLDEET
+278 KAYDNPDEET

-340 AQKIESRSPSLIP
+340 AKKVEDRSPSLIP

-360 LNSSLFDRIALEREG
+360 LNSSLFDRIDLEREG
-375 KSIGG
+375 KNIGG

-419 DFTTTPKDISQGVK
+419 DFTTTPKDIFQGVK

-478 TLEKFNS
+478 LIEKFNS
-485 TFGWK
+485 TYKWEASSLQDIISFARSNK
-490 CENLEELREEMGF
+490 IPHTSLLS
-503 KGFRENR
+503 
-510 EEYFQTFLSLKICDP
+510 TLLSLRICDP
-525 SVGSG
+525 AVGSG

-536 LNEMISIAYTL
+536 LNEMISLCYELGLLT
-547 KLIPSL
+547 SL
-553 YESTLE
+553 PLSSTLE

-565 LIKTNNELHQYT
+565 LIKTHNELFSYT
-577 KPSSSTQLSHQIQEE
+577 RPSSPQEPNHKIQVE

-624 ELLKYSFY
+624 ELLKYSYY
-632 LFDENGKNTNA
+632 LFDESGVNTNA

-745 DESLLEGL
+745 DESLLDGL
-753 SVGAKNLFG
+753 NIGAKNLFG

-805 EFPEVLDDE
+805 EFPEVLDEE
-814 GEFKGFDCI
+814 GSFLGFDVI
-823 IGNPPYIRIQGL
+823 IGNPPYIRIQEMQSLANFYRKRYASCAKDAFDICILFLYQSMFLLKNNGNVSLILSNKFFKNQMGEKIRGFITQNSFLQTIIDFGTNQIFESATTYTGIITLKKAHNDSFLYKEFALHEDFHNLSGIQFDSMESNLIDCSPWSFKNVDFKKIIEKLKKQEYPFEAIAEKIAKGSSSGNDKIFLVDLIQDCGDVCIVESKRDKFQIEKDLLVPFLYGEDVKRLEKCRPTKFLIYPYNKENHKLVCIEELREKYPLALKYFSKVQDELMQRSLKMNNNDFYKYSALRNAETYQNKKILIPDILVCGRFGYDNVGL
-835 DRTISKQYQK
+835 WHNASIHGIKLRDEFLNLEKMYFGILNSSLFWFFIDT
-845 TFSTARQNYDIYV
+845 TSTA
-858 LFVEKCLK
+858 
-866 LLSPNA
+866 
-872 QIAFIMPHK
+872 
-881 WLNSLFGVGLR
+881 LR
-892 ELTKDKISKIISFG
+892 G
-906 HYQIFDASTYTAL
+906 DAYR
-919 QWFKNGSKEV
+919 
-929 SFIQA
+929 
-934 PQEINSAQEMSGF
+934 
-947 LTKLTPSDFLAFPID
+947 LTPSFVSPFSFPRITESNQSTADKIIALVEKILEQKEKDPTSSTQELEKEID
-962 SLTSS
+962 SL
-967 PWYFGGDL
+967 
-975 SQNIFSKVTSHTPL
+975 
-989 KEIFRIFVGLQTSK
+989 
-1003 DSVYFLYD
+1003 VY
-1011 CQEGESTTK
+1011 T
-1020 GYSQELECNVE
+1020 
-1031 IENALLKPLLMGD
+1031 
-1044 SFHRYDTH
+1044 
-1052 STELRVLFPYYQG
+1052 
-1065 EDSKG
+1065 
-1070 NTKMYLY
+1070 
-1077 DESTLK
+1077 
-1083 ERFPKGY
+1083 
-1090 AYLKKCEKVLRARES
+1090 
-1105 GRLKSDEQW
+1105 
-1114 WRYIYPKNQLLFGK
+1114 
-1128 EKLLCPDICDKMQ
+1128 
-1141 FSWDRQGEFYFT
+1141 
-1153 TTIYGYIKSENFEN
+1153 
-1167 LDYRFLLAVLN
+1167 
-1178 SGLTWWYLS
+1178 
-1187 QVSSV
+1187 
-1192 MRGGFYRNK
+1192 
-1201 PAYIQDFCI
+1201 
-1210 PNLSPKEQEPF
+1210 
-1221 IKLVDEILLQ
+1221 
-1231 KETNNL
+1231 
-1237 DNIKKLEAEL
+1237 
-1247 DKLVYIL
+1247 L
-1254 YNLDEDEIK
+1254 YNLTDDEIK
-1263 LIKNKD
+1263 IIKGEQ

>member
-13 MKNQSPTNPTK
+13 MKNQSPTNPTR
-24 EVIERFSKEIELL
+24 EVIERFSEEIELL
-37 LKKAFMQDDEEFQ
+37 LKKVFMQDDEEFQ

-210 LTFIYQLLSPQVLLK
+210 LSLIYQLLSPQVLLK

-391 SILRKDP
+391 SILKNDT
-398 RFKDRES
+398 RFKDKDS
-405 LPLLEYLFEFLHAY
+405 LPFLEYLFEFLHAY
-419 DFTTTPKDISQGVK
+419 DFTTTPQDISNGVK

-478 TLEKFNS
+478 VIEKFNS

-490 CENLEELREEMGF
+490 CENLSKLKNKIEKEEKISDEEF
-503 KGFRENR
+503 LN
-510 EEYFQTFLSLKICDP
+510 TLLSLKICDP

-536 LNEMISIAYTL
+536 LNEIVLIAHTLRIISL
-547 KLIPSL
+547 PRGVS
-553 YESTLE
+553 LE

-565 LIKTNNELHQYT
+565 LIRDREGLFAYS
-577 KPSSSTQLSHQIQEE
+577 KPRVQDEDEHIIQIKM
-592 LFNLKKSIIENC
+592 FNLKKSIIENC

-624 ELLKYSFY
+624 ELLKYSYY
-632 LFDENGKNTNA
+632 LFDEKGENTNT

-661 SRFSLDDNL
+661 SYFDLKQSLTQYP
-670 NKIKNI
+670 NI
-676 KKKIQEYK
+676 KTRIEKYKRIVHDYK
-684 ELVAHYKDP
+684 EGFFD
-693 NPLYPLDK
+693 DK
-701 TQLTNKILELKVL
+701 TKIDSEINELVKAFQNFCFQDKFGKTLQILKKQCDKYRELYSDYLAKDDKELSSHVLMHPFPKYDSLTIEENKELFKQAHEDFAELKKTYK
-714 FSLTLKD
+714 SL
-721 PKTKAELEKAI
+721 
-732 KTHIEAYNDFALD
+732 YN
-745 DESLLEGL
+745 L
-753 SVGAKNLFG
+753 SSNK
-762 TPELSPK
+762 P
-769 EQEEAFAS
+769 
-777 YGKIR
+777 
-782 ALRKKLDS
+782 
-790 ALSGE
+790 
-795 EYKNAFEWRF
+795 FEWRF
-805 EFPEVLDDE
+805 AFPEVLDSE
-814 GEFKGFDCI
+814 GNFLGFDCV
-823 IGNPPYIRIQGL
+823 IGNPPYL
-835 DRTISKQYQK
+835 DSEYMKKYMPNERELLK
-845 TFSTARQNYDIYV
+845 TKYESTKKNWDIYIPFLELFSKIATQKGFFAFITSDKWLSKPFGFAIRKILYTKIFKLFKSGDV
-858 LFVEKCLK
+858 FDSALVDSLIGFGTNSEGEKSIVFESETQINIIEKSKIEISEDYSLDYFYSNGDFLDKIMTYPPLSNIAKCENACSTSETYKLEPLIDDNNNPQSSFKMINTGTIGKYVSKFGDKPMKYLGNNYLTPFVERKIFFQHFKNKYAKLTQSKKIIIKGLTLLDCCLDLK
-866 LLSPNA
+866 GDF
-872 QIAFIMPHK
+872 IAGKSTLVITTNDDSGNILMFLCAI
-881 WLNSLFGVGLR
+881 LNSRLAFFFIKQKHTTNDYCGGINF
-892 ELTKDKISKIISFG
+892 TKDMFNSFPIPRITESNQPTADKIIALVEEILKAKEQDSSS
-906 HYQIFDASTYTAL
+906 STQEL
-919 QWFKNGSKEV
+919 EKE
-929 SFIQA
+929 
-934 PQEINSAQEMSGF
+934 
-947 LTKLTPSDFLAFPID
+947 ID
-962 SLTSS
+962 SL
-967 PWYFGGDL
+967 
-975 SQNIFSKVTSHTPL
+975 
-989 KEIFRIFVGLQTSK
+989 
-1003 DSVYFLYD
+1003 VY
-1011 CQEGESTTK
+1011 T
-1020 GYSQELECNVE
+1020 
-1031 IENALLKPLLMGD
+1031 
-1044 SFHRYDTH
+1044 
-1052 STELRVLFPYYQG
+1052 
-1065 EDSKG
+1065 
-1070 NTKMYLY
+1070 
-1077 DESTLK
+1077 
-1083 ERFPKGY
+1083 
-1090 AYLKKCEKVLRARES
+1090 
-1105 GRLKSDEQW
+1105 
-1114 WRYIYPKNQLLFGK
+1114 
-1128 EKLLCPDICDKMQ
+1128 
-1141 FSWDRQGEFYFT
+1141 
-1153 TTIYGYIKSENFEN
+1153 
-1167 LDYRFLLAVLN
+1167 
-1178 SGLTWWYLS
+1178 
-1187 QVSSV
+1187 
-1192 MRGGFYRNK
+1192 
-1201 PAYIQDFCI
+1201 
-1210 PNLSPKEQEPF
+1210 
-1221 IKLVDEILLQ
+1221 
-1231 KETNNL
+1231 
-1237 DNIKKLEAEL
+1237 
-1247 DKLVYIL
+1247 L
-1254 YNLDEDEIK
+1254 YNLTDEEIK
-1263 LIKNKD
+1263 IIEEGR

>member
-1 MISFKHTSLKDF
+1 MISFKLSTLKNFIAPYAFIAPTQKQIEDFRLCIQTLLQEAVKHHKEKSQEQEIGSFLAHSFSYHIRSRDNIDLAVLADDKVNVIIEVKAQNNQKEFITSKDF
-13 MKNQSPTNPTK
+13 PLAKALCEAIFYFLK
-24 EVIERFSKEIELL
+24 ERDKGNNFIKHIIVCTYCEYYLFDAQHFLQFKEDKEI
-37 LKKAFMQDDEEFQ
+37 KKLFKSYKD
-50 KNEINKFLGRV
+50 K
-61 YGYDCNTKG
+61 
-70 RVDSAI
+70 SAT
-76 YVDGE
+76 D
-81 AQVLIEAKAFKN
+81 
-93 KSEFPKDTPLS
+93 PKTQ
-104 KAFYESVLY
+104 AFYESLQ
-113 YLREMGDFDNSSN
+113 E
-126 SNNSIKHIILC
+126 
-137 NPYDFY
+137 
-143 VFDATNFRIFL
+143 
-154 KNKKIEKLYKNCDGK
+154 
-169 EGTDKSNPKFYKD
+169 
-182 LEKYLKG
+182 YLKSPN
-189 EFEGELSYTYFS
+189 FEGELPYTHFCLSDNLSTEELS
-201 LKDKLSIQE
+201 L
-210 LTFIYQLLSPQVLLK
+210 IYQLLSPQVLLK

-237 GFYEELLYILGL
+237 NFYEELLYILGL

-293 TTWNNRV
+293 TAWNNRV

-490 CENLEELREEMGF
+490 CESLEELREEMGF

-624 ELLKYSFY
+624 ELLKYSYY
-632 LFDENGKNTNA
+632 LFDENGKPTNA

-745 DESLLEGL
+745 NESLLDGL
-753 SVGAKNLFG
+753 NIGEKNLFG

-814 GEFKGFDCI
+814 GNFLGFDAI
-823 IGNPPYIRIQGL
+823 IGNPPYGASLTDFEKKKYKEIYKSSSSDTAQLFIFLADRLLCKNGINTFIVPKALTFATNWEQIRGFLKPNVSHIIDCGKAWSYVLLEMIIYSKKKDTPTHSYITGFLNEEQGISQVLEVPKEYVELFGFYPNDLSQEELQIGVRIRKNFTHNLGDYGKNFRGDNFQKAVLKQGDISVLGGKEIQQYRIEGIKGYIKEYL
-835 DRTISKQYQK
+835 KLSEKSSIQKNSILMQRLIAHIQNPTPHIKMIGTIIESEKAKKFRIVDTVYQIVCDSDISNFYILGCLHSNFLNWYCYRFAFAKAIRTFQ
-845 TFSTARQNYDIYV
+845 FSTETAMRIPIPKITESN
-858 LFVEKCLK
+858 K
-866 LLSPNA
+866 STA
-872 QIAFIMPHK
+872 
-881 WLNSLFGVGLR
+881 
-892 ELTKDKISKIISFG
+892 DKIIALVEEILKAKEQDPSS
-906 HYQIFDASTYTAL
+906 STQEL
-919 QWFKNGSKEV
+919 EKE
-929 SFIQA
+929 
-934 PQEINSAQEMSGF
+934 
-947 LTKLTPSDFLAFPID
+947 ID
-962 SLTSS
+962 SL
-967 PWYFGGDL
+967 
-975 SQNIFSKVTSHTPL
+975 
-989 KEIFRIFVGLQTSK
+989 
-1003 DSVYFLYD
+1003 VY
-1011 CQEGESTTK
+1011 T
-1020 GYSQELECNVE
+1020 
-1031 IENALLKPLLMGD
+1031 
-1044 SFHRYDTH
+1044 
-1052 STELRVLFPYYQG
+1052 
-1065 EDSKG
+1065 
-1070 NTKMYLY
+1070 
-1077 DESTLK
+1077 
-1083 ERFPKGY
+1083 
-1090 AYLKKCEKVLRARES
+1090 
-1105 GRLKSDEQW
+1105 
-1114 WRYIYPKNQLLFGK
+1114 
-1128 EKLLCPDICDKMQ
+1128 
-1141 FSWDRQGEFYFT
+1141 
-1153 TTIYGYIKSENFEN
+1153 
-1167 LDYRFLLAVLN
+1167 
-1178 SGLTWWYLS
+1178 
-1187 QVSSV
+1187 
-1192 MRGGFYRNK
+1192 
-1201 PAYIQDFCI
+1201 
-1210 PNLSPKEQEPF
+1210 
-1221 IKLVDEILLQ
+1221 
-1231 KETNNL
+1231 
-1237 DNIKKLEAEL
+1237 
-1247 DKLVYIL
+1247 L
-1254 YNLDEDEIK
+1254 YNLTDDEIK
-1263 LIKNKD
+1263 IIKGEQ

>member
-24 EVIERFSKEIELL
+24 EVIENFKAEIELFL
-37 LKKAFMQDDEEFQ
+37 QKALIQDDEEFQ
-50 KNEINKFLGRV
+50 KNEINKFLAKV

-70 RVDSAI
+70 KVDSAI
-76 YVDGE
+76 YVEGE
-81 AQVLIEAKAFKN
+81 AQVLIEAKSLKN
-93 KSEFPKDTPLS
+93 KTEFPKKDAPLS
-104 KAFYESVLY
+104 KALYESILY
-113 YLREMGDFDNSSN
+113 FLREIQH
-126 SNNSIKHIILC
+126 NNSIKHIILA
-137 NPYDFY
+137 NPHEFY
-143 VFDATNFRIFL
+143 IFDADKFEILFL
-154 KNKKIEKLYKNCDGK
+154 KDKKIKKFYENCDDK
-169 EGTDKSNPKFYKD
+169 KGTDKSTKKFFEEV
-182 LEKYLKG
+182 EKHLKG
-189 EFEGELSYTYFS
+189 EFEGELAYTHFS
-201 LKDKLSIQE
+201 LKDNLSTEE
-210 LTFIYQLLSPQVLLK
+210 LSLIYQLLSPQVLLK

-237 GFYEELLYILGL
+237 NFYEELLYILGL

-278 KAYGNLDEET
+278 KAYDNPDEET

-466 TSYMCKESITQA
+466 TSYMCKQSITQA
-478 TLEKFNS
+478 TLERFNS

-490 CENLEELREEMGF
+490 CESLEELREEMGF

-577 KPSSSTQLSHQIQEE
+577 KPSSSTQLSHHIQVE

-632 LFDENGKNTNA
+632 LFDESGANTNA

-805 EFPEVLDDE
+805 EFPEVLDGE
-814 GEFKGFDCI
+814 GSFLGFDVI
-823 IGNPPYIRIQGL
+823 IGNPPYIRIQEMQSLANFYRKRYASCAKDAFDICILFLYQSMFLLKNNGNVSLILSNKFFKNQMGEKIRGFITQNSFLQTIIDFGTNQIFESATTYTGIITLKKAHNDSFLYKEFALHEDFHNLSGIQFDSMESNLIDCSPWSFKNVDFKKIIEKLKKQEYPFEAIAEKIAKGSSSGNDKIFLVDLIQDCGDVCIVESKRDKFQIEKDLLVPFLYGEDVKRLEKCRPTKFLIYPYNKENHKLVCIEELREKYPLALKYFSKVQDELMQRSLKMNNNDFYKYSALRNAETYQNKKILIPDILVCGRFGYDNVGL
-835 DRTISKQYQK
+835 WHNASIHGIKLRDEFLNLEKMYLGILNSSLFWFFIDT
-845 TFSTARQNYDIYV
+845 TSTA
-858 LFVEKCLK
+858 
-866 LLSPNA
+866 
-872 QIAFIMPHK
+872 
-881 WLNSLFGVGLR
+881 LR
-892 ELTKDKISKIISFG
+892 G
-906 HYQIFDASTYTAL
+906 DAYR
-919 QWFKNGSKEV
+919 
-929 SFIQA
+929 
-934 PQEINSAQEMSGF
+934 
-947 LTKLTPSDFLAFPID
+947 LTPSFVSPFSFPRITESNKSTADKIIALVEEILKAKEQDPSSSTQELEKEID
-962 SLTSS
+962 SL
-967 PWYFGGDL
+967 
-975 SQNIFSKVTSHTPL
+975 
-989 KEIFRIFVGLQTSK
+989 
-1003 DSVYFLYD
+1003 VY
-1011 CQEGESTTK
+1011 T
-1020 GYSQELECNVE
+1020 
-1031 IENALLKPLLMGD
+1031 
-1044 SFHRYDTH
+1044 
-1052 STELRVLFPYYQG
+1052 
-1065 EDSKG
+1065 
-1070 NTKMYLY
+1070 
-1077 DESTLK
+1077 
-1083 ERFPKGY
+1083 
-1090 AYLKKCEKVLRARES
+1090 
-1105 GRLKSDEQW
+1105 
-1114 WRYIYPKNQLLFGK
+1114 
-1128 EKLLCPDICDKMQ
+1128 
-1141 FSWDRQGEFYFT
+1141 
-1153 TTIYGYIKSENFEN
+1153 
-1167 LDYRFLLAVLN
+1167 
-1178 SGLTWWYLS
+1178 
-1187 QVSSV
+1187 
-1192 MRGGFYRNK
+1192 
-1201 PAYIQDFCI
+1201 
-1210 PNLSPKEQEPF
+1210 
-1221 IKLVDEILLQ
+1221 
-1231 KETNNL
+1231 
-1237 DNIKKLEAEL
+1237 
-1247 DKLVYIL
+1247 L
-1254 YNLDEDEIK
+1254 YNLTDDEIK
-1263 LIKNKD
+1263 IIKGDEKE

>member
-1 MISFKHTSLKDF
+1 MISFKYISLKDF
-13 MKNQSPTNPTK
+13 MKNYSPINPTK

-50 KNEINKFLGRV
+50 KNEINKFLSRV

-76 YVDGE
+76 YVEDE

-143 VFDATNFRIFL
+143 IFDATNFRIFL

-189 EFEGELSYTYFS
+189 EFEGELPYTHFC
-201 LKDKLSIQE
+201 LSDNLSTEE
-210 LTFIYQLLSPQVLLK
+210 LTAIYQLLSPQVLLK

-237 GFYEELLYILGL
+237 NFYEELLYILGL

-466 TSYMCKESITQA
+466 TSYMCKQSITQA
-478 TLEKFNS
+478 TLERFNS

-490 CENLEELREEMGF
+490 CESLQKLKEKIEKEEKISDEEF
-503 KGFRENR
+503 LN
-510 EEYFQTFLSLKICDP
+510 TLLSLKICDP

-536 LNEMISIAYTL
+536 LNEIVLIAHTLRIISLPRGT
-547 KLIPSL
+547 S
-553 YESTLE
+553 LE

-565 LIKTNNELHQYT
+565 LIRDREGLFSYCKPT
-577 KPSSSTQLSHQIQEE
+577 KQDEDEHIIQTKM
-592 LFNLKKSIIENC
+592 FNLKKSIIENC

-624 ELLKYSFY
+624 ELLKYSY
-632 LFDENGKNTNA
+632 YIFDENGKNTNA

-661 SRFSLDDNL
+661 SYFGLHDSFSHIRNIKEQITNYKHLVKCYKEGIYESKSKIDEQISRLLQSFKNFCFSQKYESEIKTFSKLCEKYSQNYGDYLANEDSELSRYVHAGLDLDLNIDEEKAKGDFQALKDAYRKIFSLEE
-670 NKIKNI
+670 NK
-676 KKKIQEYK
+676 
-684 ELVAHYKDP
+684 P
-693 NPLYPLDK
+693 
-701 TQLTNKILELKVL
+701 
-714 FSLTLKD
+714 
-721 PKTKAELEKAI
+721 
-732 KTHIEAYNDFALD
+732 
-745 DESLLEGL
+745 
-753 SVGAKNLFG
+753 
-762 TPELSPK
+762 
-769 EQEEAFAS
+769 
-777 YGKIR
+777 
-782 ALRKKLDS
+782 
-790 ALSGE
+790 
-795 EYKNAFEWRF
+795 FEWRF
-805 EFPEVLDDE
+805 AFPEVLDEE
-814 GEFKGFDCI
+814 GEFRGFDCV
-823 IGNPPYIRIQGL
+823 IGNPPYIRQELIKDLKPTLAKKYEIYKG
-835 DRTISKQYQK
+835 TS
-845 TFSTARQNYDIYV
+845 DIYTY
-858 LFVEKCLK
+858 FFERGFH
-866 LLSPNA
+866 
-872 QIAFIMPHK
+872 IA
-881 WLNSLFGVGLR
+881 
-892 ELTKDKISKIISFG
+892 
-906 HYQIFDASTYTAL
+906 
-919 QWFKNGSKEV
+919 
-929 SFIQA
+929 
-934 PQEINSAQEMSGF
+934 
-947 LTKLTPSDFLAFPID
+947 
-962 SLTSS
+962 
-967 PWYFGGDL
+967 
-975 SQNIFSKVTSHTPL
+975 
-989 KEIFRIFVGLQTSK
+989 
-1003 DSVYFLYD
+1003 
-1011 CQEGESTTK
+1011 
-1020 GYSQELECNVE
+1020 
-1031 IENALLKPLLMGD
+1031 
-1044 SFHRYDTH
+1044 
-1052 STELRVLFPYYQG
+1052 
-1065 EDSKG
+1065 
-1070 NTKMYLY
+1070 
-1077 DESTLK
+1077 
-1083 ERFPKGY
+1083 
-1090 AYLKKCEKVLRARES
+1090 
-1105 GRLKSDEQW
+1105 
-1114 WRYIYPKNQLLFGK
+1114 
-1128 EKLLCPDICDKMQ
+1128 
-1141 FSWDRQGEFYFT
+1141 
-1153 TTIYGYIKSENFEN
+1153 
-1167 LDYRFLLAVLN
+1167 
-1178 SGLTWWYLS
+1178 
-1187 QVSSV
+1187 
-1192 MRGGFYRNK
+1192 RGGGGY
-1201 PAYIQDFCI
+1201 
-1210 PNLSPKEQEPF
+1210 
-1221 IKLVDEILLQ
+1221 
-1231 KETNNL
+1231 
-1237 DNIKKLEAEL
+1237 
-1247 DKLVYIL
+1247 
-1254 YNLDEDEIK
+1254 
-1263 LIKNKD
+1263 

>member
-24 EVIERFSKEIELL
+24 EVIERFSEEIELL

-169 EGTDKSNPKFYKD
+169 EGTDKSTKKFFEEV
-182 LEKYLKG
+182 EKHLKG
-189 EFEGELSYTYFS
+189 EFEGELAYTHFS
-201 LKDKLSIQE
+201 LKDKLSTQE
-210 LTFIYQLLSPQVLLK
+210 LTAIYQLLSPQVLLK
-225 ARKTLDANTLNK
+225 VRKTLDANTLNK
-237 GFYEELLYILGL
+237 NFYEELLYILGL

-340 AQKIESRSPSLIP
+340 AKKMEDRSPSLIP

-405 LPLLEYLFEFLHAY
+405 LPPLEYLFEFLHAY

-466 TSYMCKESITQA
+466 TSYMCKQSITQA
-478 TLEKFNS
+478 LIDKCNATYGWEASSLKDIISYARSDKIPHSSLLSTL
-485 TFGWK
+485 
-490 CENLEELREEMGF
+490 
-503 KGFRENR
+503 
-510 EEYFQTFLSLKICDP
+510 LSLRICDP
-525 SVGSG
+525 AVGSG

-536 LNEMISIAYTL
+536 LNEMV
-547 KLIPSL
+547 SL
-553 YESTLE
+553 CYGLGLLTSLPLSSTLE

-565 LIKTNNELHQYT
+565 LIKTHNELFTYT
-577 KPSSSTQLSHQIQEE
+577 RPSSPQEPAHQIQVE

-624 ELLKYSFY
+624 ELLKYSYY
-632 LFDENGKNTNA
+632 LFDESGANTNA

-661 SRFSLDDNL
+661 SRFSLDDKL

-684 ELVAHYKDP
+684 ELVASYKNPDP
-693 NPLYPLDK
+693 LHPKDK
-701 TQLTNKILELKVL
+701 TQLENKILELKVL

-721 PKTKAELEKAI
+721 PKTKSELEKAI
-732 KTHIEAYNDFALD
+732 KTHIELYNDFALD

-753 SVGAKNLFG
+753 NIGAKNLFG

-769 EQEEAFAS
+769 EEEEAFAS

-805 EFPEVLDDE
+805 EFPEVLDEE
-814 GEFKGFDCI
+814 GNFLGFDAI
-823 IGNPPYIRIQGL
+823 IGNPPYIRIQEMQSLANFYRKRYASCAKDAFDICILFLYQSMFLLKNNGNVSLILSNKFFKNQMGEKIRGFITQNSFLQTIIDFGTNQIFESATTYTGIITLKKAHNDSFLYKEFALHEDFHNLSGIQFDSMESNLIDCSPWSFKNVDFKKIIEKLKKQEYPFEAIAEKIAKGSSSGNDKIFLVDLIQDCGDVCIVESKRDKFQIEKDLLVPFLYGEDVKRLEKCRPTKFLIYPYNKENHKLVCIEELREKYPLALKYFSKVQDELMQRSLKMNNNDFYKYSALRNAETYQNKKILIPDILVCGRFGYDNVGL
-835 DRTISKQYQK
+835 WHNASIHGIKLRDEFLNLEKMYFGILNSSLFWFFIDT
-845 TFSTARQNYDIYV
+845 TSTA
-858 LFVEKCLK
+858 
-866 LLSPNA
+866 
-872 QIAFIMPHK
+872 
-881 WLNSLFGVGLR
+881 LR
-892 ELTKDKISKIISFG
+892 G
-906 HYQIFDASTYTAL
+906 DAYR
-919 QWFKNGSKEV
+919 
-929 SFIQA
+929 
-934 PQEINSAQEMSGF
+934 
-947 LTKLTPSDFLAFPID
+947 LTPSFVSPFSFPRITESNQSTADKIIALVEKILEQKEKDPTSSTQELEKEID
-962 SLTSS
+962 SL
-967 PWYFGGDL
+967 
-975 SQNIFSKVTSHTPL
+975 
-989 KEIFRIFVGLQTSK
+989 
-1003 DSVYFLYD
+1003 VY
-1011 CQEGESTTK
+1011 
-1020 GYSQELECNVE
+1020 
-1031 IENALLKPLLMGD
+1031 A
-1044 SFHRYDTH
+1044 
-1052 STELRVLFPYYQG
+1052 
-1065 EDSKG
+1065 
-1070 NTKMYLY
+1070 
-1077 DESTLK
+1077 
-1083 ERFPKGY
+1083 
-1090 AYLKKCEKVLRARES
+1090 
-1105 GRLKSDEQW
+1105 
-1114 WRYIYPKNQLLFGK
+1114 
-1128 EKLLCPDICDKMQ
+1128 
-1141 FSWDRQGEFYFT
+1141 
-1153 TTIYGYIKSENFEN
+1153 
-1167 LDYRFLLAVLN
+1167 
-1178 SGLTWWYLS
+1178 
-1187 QVSSV
+1187 
-1192 MRGGFYRNK
+1192 
-1201 PAYIQDFCI
+1201 
-1210 PNLSPKEQEPF
+1210 
-1221 IKLVDEILLQ
+1221 
-1231 KETNNL
+1231 
-1237 DNIKKLEAEL
+1237 
-1247 DKLVYIL
+1247 L
-1254 YNLDEDEIK
+1254 YNLTDEEIK
-1263 LIKNKD
+1263 IIEERE

>member
-24 EVIERFSKEIELL
+24 EVIENFKAEIELFL
-37 LKKAFMQDDEEFQ
+37 QKALIQDDEEFQ

-237 GFYEELLYILGL
+237 NFYEELLYILGL

-278 KAYGNLDEET
+278 KAYDNPDEET

-466 TSYMCKESITQA
+466 TSYMCKQSITQA
-478 TLEKFNS
+478 LIEKFNS
-485 TFGWK
+485 TYKWEASSLQDIISFARSNK
-490 CENLEELREEMGF
+490 IPHTSLLS
-503 KGFRENR
+503 
-510 EEYFQTFLSLKICDP
+510 TILSLRICDP
-525 SVGSG
+525 AVGSG
-530 HFLVSA
+530 HFLVST
-536 LNEMISIAYTL
+536 LNEMISLCYELGLLT
-547 KLIPSL
+547 SL
-553 YESTLE
+553 PLSSTLE

-565 LIKTNNELHQYT
+565 LIKTHNELFSYT
-577 KPSSSTQLSHQIQEE
+577 RPSSPQEPNHKIQVE

-624 ELLKYSFY
+624 ELLKYSY
-632 LFDENGKNTNA
+632 YIFDESGANTNA

-648 NIDINIKCGNSLI
+648 NIDINIKCGNSLV
-661 SRFSLDDNL
+661 SYFDTKQNL
-670 NKIKNI
+670 THYPNI
-676 KKKIQEYK
+676 KAQIQNYKNMVKNYK
-684 ELVAHYKDP
+684 EG
-693 NPLYPLDK
+693 
-701 TQLTNKILELKVL
+701 L
-714 FSLTLKD
+714 FSDKARLSSQIKELLTAFQKFCFKD
-721 PKTKAELEKAI
+721 KYKKEIQAFQKQCDKYRELYGNYLAKDDCDLAFYISENPFPKYE
-732 KTHIEAYNDFALD
+732 HI
-745 DESLLEGL
+745 DE
-753 SVGAKNLFG
+753 
-762 TPELSPK
+762 T
-769 EQEEAFAS
+769 Q
-777 YGKIR
+777 
-782 ALRKKLDS
+782 KKLHQQAYQDFS
-790 ALSGE
+790 NLKQAHNTLYNLSSN
-795 EYKNAFEWRF
+795 KPFEWRF
-805 EFPEVLDDE
+805 AFPEVLDDE
-814 GEFKGFDCI
+814 GNFLGFDVI
-823 IGNPPYIRIQGL
+823 IGNPPYIRIQEMQSLANFYRKRYASCAKDAFDICILFLYQSMFLLKNNGNVSLILSNKFFKNQMGEKIRGFITQNSFLQTIIDFGTNQIFESATTYTGIITLKKAHNDSFLYKEFALHEDFHNLSGIQFDSMESNLIDCSPWSFKNVDFKKIIEKLKKQEYPFEAIVEKIAKGSSSGNDKIFLVDLIQDCGDVCIVESKRDKFQIEKDLLVPFLYGEDVKRLEKCRPTKFLIYPYNKENHKLVCIEELREKYPLALKYFSKVQDELMQRSLKMNNNDFYKYSALRNAETYQNKKILIPDILVCGRFGYDNVGL
-835 DRTISKQYQK
+835 WHNASIHGIKLRDEFLNLEKMYLGILNSSLFWFFIDT
-845 TFSTARQNYDIYV
+845 TSTA
-858 LFVEKCLK
+858 
-866 LLSPNA
+866 
-872 QIAFIMPHK
+872 
-881 WLNSLFGVGLR
+881 LR
-892 ELTKDKISKIISFG
+892 G
-906 HYQIFDASTYTAL
+906 DAYR
-919 QWFKNGSKEV
+919 
-929 SFIQA
+929 
-934 PQEINSAQEMSGF
+934 
-947 LTKLTPSDFLAFPID
+947 LTPSFVSPFSFPRITESNQPTADKIIALVEEILKAKEQDSSSSTQELEKEID
-962 SLTSS
+962 SL
-967 PWYFGGDL
+967 
-975 SQNIFSKVTSHTPL
+975 
-989 KEIFRIFVGLQTSK
+989 
-1003 DSVYFLYD
+1003 VY
-1011 CQEGESTTK
+1011 T
-1020 GYSQELECNVE
+1020 
-1031 IENALLKPLLMGD
+1031 
-1044 SFHRYDTH
+1044 
-1052 STELRVLFPYYQG
+1052 
-1065 EDSKG
+1065 
-1070 NTKMYLY
+1070 
-1077 DESTLK
+1077 
-1083 ERFPKGY
+1083 
-1090 AYLKKCEKVLRARES
+1090 
-1105 GRLKSDEQW
+1105 
-1114 WRYIYPKNQLLFGK
+1114 
-1128 EKLLCPDICDKMQ
+1128 
-1141 FSWDRQGEFYFT
+1141 
-1153 TTIYGYIKSENFEN
+1153 
-1167 LDYRFLLAVLN
+1167 
-1178 SGLTWWYLS
+1178 
-1187 QVSSV
+1187 
-1192 MRGGFYRNK
+1192 
-1201 PAYIQDFCI
+1201 
-1210 PNLSPKEQEPF
+1210 
-1221 IKLVDEILLQ
+1221 
-1231 KETNNL
+1231 
-1237 DNIKKLEAEL
+1237 
-1247 DKLVYIL
+1247 L
-1254 YNLDEDEIK
+1254 YNLTDEEIK
-1263 LIKNKD
+1263 IIENKEVK